1 MDDNCAAKGGATA
14 GYERLKLSAVKKMLR
29 MIEVIW
35 ALHYIED
42 VGE

>member
-14 GYERLKLSAVKKMLR
+14 GYERLKMSAQKEMLR
-29 MIEVIW
+29 TIEVIW
-35 ALHYIED
+35 VLPYNKD